1 MQVGRGPAP
10 KVGIAL
16 AVYRPAV
23 GAFREQLASI
33 RAQSYAHWSCVLTLD
48 SPLAE
53 LAEHVPDF
61 LADPRFRWVEN
72 ETRLGFKGNFA
83 HAARLA
89 VEGGAELVA
98 FADQDDVWYPDK
110 LAELV
115 KEIGRRPPL
124 SVVHAD
130 MDILRGETVLPE
142 SAWQAERRDVD
153 RATPSR
159 LLVRNVVTGA
169 SMLMDAE
176 LLARYPTVPEEIR
189 FHDHWYALVASFHG
203 GVYPVHK
210 RLHAYRQHQAN
221 VVGVNPYRG
230 FFMGE
235 TLGRLW
241 TRRREALDYFRETR
255 GVARRAAAIG
265 LPLTRAQELAFIRRR
280 DAGLGLLGLAAL
292 SLPDPP
298 HAAACLALSAGKL
311 LDLVSADARR
321 TPP

>member
-1 MQVGRGPAP
+1 MRVARAPAP

-23 GAFREQLASI
+23 AAFREQLASI
-33 RAQSYAHWSCVLTLD
+33 RAQTYEHWFCVLTLD

-61 LADPRFRWVEN
+61 LADPRFRWIEN
-72 ETRLGFKGNFA
+72 ETRLGFKGNFTR
-83 HAARLA
+83 AARLV
-89 VEGGAELVA
+89 VEAGAELVA
-98 FADQDDVWYPDK
+98 FADQDDVWYPEK
-110 LAELV
+110 VAVLV
-115 KEIGRRPPL
+115 EEIGRRPPL

-130 MDILRGETVLPE
+130 MDVLSGETVLRE

-153 RATPSR
+153 NTDPSR

-169 SMLMDAE
+169 SMLMDAA
-176 LLARYPTVPEEIR
+176 LYARYPTVPDEIR

-210 RLHAYRQHQAN
+210 RFHAYRQHQAN

-235 TLGRLW
+235 SLGRLW

-255 GVARRAAAIG
+255 GIARRAAAIG

-298 HAAACLALSAGKL
+298 HAAACLALSVGKIM
-311 LDLVSADARR
+311 DLVSEGARSAAR
-321 TPP
+321 